1 MGENGTVWLPEG
13 ASALASEWDG
23 LFYFVYYVSLII
35 FVGVVS
41 AMIYFAFVYR
51 RRQAEERP
59 AFVKDNKMIEMAS
72 VVIPT
77 ILVLIVFTWGFKTY
91 VRMNVAPPDAYQ
103 IQVRAQQWSW
113 TFEYPNGAQSVGEV
127 HVPVDRPVQMMM
139 SSTDVIH
146 SFFVP
151 AFRIKMDV
159 LPNRYTSVWFHA
171 TKQGEFQIFCTE
183 YCGTAHSNML
193 GKVIVQSEADFQK
206 WLQESQATD
215 LTPVERGEQLYVQQ
229 TCNAC
234 HSTDGSPGVGP
245 TFKGLFGSERALE
258 GGGTVVADENYIRE
272 SILNPTAKVA
282 QGFSPIMP
290 ASFGSLPAED
300 IDALVAYIK
309 SLSNE

>member
-13 ASALASEWDG
+13 ASALTPEWDG

-35 FVGVVS
+35 FVGVVA

-51 RRQAEERP
+51 RRRPDERP
-59 AFVKDNKMIEMAS
+59 AFVKDNKMVEMAS

-103 IQVRAQQWSW
+103 IQVRGQQWSW
-113 TFEYPNGAQSVGEV
+113 TFEYPNGTQSVGEA
-127 HVPVDRPVQMMM
+127 HVPVDRPVRFVM

-151 AFRIKMDV
+151 AFRVKMDV

-171 TKQGEFQIFCTE
+171 TKTGEYQAFCTE

-193 GKVIVQSEADFQK
+193 AKVVVESEADFQK
-206 WLQESQATD
+206 WLQESQSTD
-215 LTPVERGEQLYVQQ
+215 LTPVERGEQLYKQQ

-234 HSTDGSPGVGP
+234 HSIDGSPGVGP
-245 TFKGLFGSERALE
+245 TFKGLFGKEESLE
-258 GGGTVVADENYIRE
+258 GGGTVTVDENYLRE
-272 SILNPTAKVA
+272 SILNPAAKVVK
-282 QGFSPIMP
+282 GFSPIMP
-290 ASFGSLPAED
+290 ASYGGLPAED

-309 SLSNE
+309 SLSE

>member
-13 ASALASEWDG
+13 ASALTPEWDG

-35 FVGVVS
+35 FVGVVG

-51 RRQAEERP
+51 RRKPEERP

-127 HVPVDRPVQMMM
+127 HVPVDRPVQMVM
-139 SSTDVIH
+139 SSADVIH

-151 AFRIKMDV
+151 AFRVKMDV

-171 TKQGEFQIFCTE
+171 TKTGEYQIFCTE

-193 GKVIVQSEADFQK
+193 AKVIVEPEADFQK
-206 WLQESQATD
+206 WLQESQSTD
-215 LTPVERGEQLYVQQ
+215 LTPVERGEQLYKQQ

-245 TFKGLFGSERALE
+245 TFKGLFGKERPLE

-272 SILNPTAKVA
+272 SILDPTAKVA
-282 QGFSPIMP
+282 QGFNPIMP
-290 ASFGSLPAED
+290 ASFGSLPPED
-300 IDALVAYIK
+300 IDALVAFIK
-309 SLSNE
+309 SLSE

>member
-13 ASALASEWDG
+13 ASALTPEWDG

-35 FVGVVS
+35 FVGVVA

-51 RRQAEERP
+51 RRRPDERP
-59 AFVKDNKMIEMAS
+59 AFVKDNKMVEMAS

-103 IQVRAQQWSW
+103 IQVRGQQWSW
-113 TFEYPNGAQSVGEV
+113 TFEYPNGAQSVGEA
-127 HVPVDRPVQMMM
+127 HVPVDRPVRFVM

-151 AFRIKMDV
+151 AFRVKMDV

-171 TKQGEFQIFCTE
+171 TKTGEYQAFCTE

-193 GKVIVQSEADFQK
+193 AKVVVESEADFQK
-206 WLQESQATD
+206 WLQESQSTD
-215 LTPVERGEQLYVQQ
+215 LTPVERGEQLYKQQ

-234 HSTDGSPGVGP
+234 HSIDGSPGVGP
-245 TFKGLFGSERALE
+245 TFKGLFGKEESLE
-258 GGGTVVADENYIRE
+258 GGGTVTVDENYLRE
-272 SILNPTAKVA
+272 SILNPAAKVVK
-282 QGFSPIMP
+282 GFSPIMP
-290 ASFGSLPAED
+290 ASYGGLPAED

-309 SLSNE
+309 SLSE